1 VARGKRVTRRLGTS
15 HTWYSSDVETENNR
29 FGPGLQSNQKLYR
42 AKLIAGMISV
52 LALVAMFITS
62 LYRAPN
68 PVWSVVVGVTALGLA
83 VVIGVR
89 VARRYRR

>member
-1 VARGKRVTRRLGTS
+1 MSTYATRG
-15 HTWYSSDVETENNR
+15 YSGDVEMQNNR
-29 FGPGLQSNQKLYR
+29 FGPGLQGDQKLYR
-42 AKLIAGMISV
+42 AKFIAGMISV

-83 VVIGVR
+83 LAIGVG
-89 VARRYRR
+89 VARRRHR